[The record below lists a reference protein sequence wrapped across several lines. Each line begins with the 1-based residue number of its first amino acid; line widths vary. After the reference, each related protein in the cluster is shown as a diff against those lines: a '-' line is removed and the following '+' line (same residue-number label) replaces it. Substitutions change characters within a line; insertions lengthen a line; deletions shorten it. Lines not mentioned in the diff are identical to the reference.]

1 MSDGG
6 DEQVTFDKVKAIK
19 KAYQDELMSKA
30 NVVGVG
36 IGIRWKGGL
45 RTDEMALV
53 VMVERKVSKS
63 QLVTK
68 DQIPAKIEGVPLD
81 VQEVGRIKAQG

>member
-36 IGIRWKGGL
+36 IGIRRKGGL

-63 QLVTK
+63 QLATK

-81 VQEVGRIKAQG
+81 VQEVGWIKAQG